1 VVDVDV
7 DFIAGHAA
15 ITARDNDH
23 PVERPQN
30 PCPRN
35 GRPIVSLLASPAVAI
50 IVHRMQRLEPSA
62 FHAQLLAKQVEEA
75 WVASTGQPLRF
86 VDGITNLANV
96 VTAYAKDRSR
106 ALAGMQ
112 INPNKVI
119 RDGKAV
125 VCYADTEC
133 AREALTAALQ
143 KPENRLINTTITRN
157 YLGWRGTPQG
167 YVILIIPPKPPIK

>member
-1 VVDVDV
+1 MALCGRWTVCTKHSSSRRG
-7 DFIAGHAA
+7 AS
-15 ITARDNDH
+15 ARLS
-23 PVERPQN
+23 ECSR
-30 PCPRN
+30 
-35 GRPIVSLLASPAVAI
+35 L
-50 IVHRMQRLEPSA
+50 LEPSA

-86 VDGITNLANV
+86 VDGITNLANG

-106 ALAGMQ
+106 ALQ